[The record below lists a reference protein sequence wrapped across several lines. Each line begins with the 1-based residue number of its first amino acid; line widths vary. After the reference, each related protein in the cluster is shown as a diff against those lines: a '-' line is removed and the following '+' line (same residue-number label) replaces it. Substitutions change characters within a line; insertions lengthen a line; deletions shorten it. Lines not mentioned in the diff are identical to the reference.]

1 MGSDLHRL
9 VSDVVA
15 RVDDREP
22 LVVVVGCLHDRV
34 VTDDAPAVAV
44 GARALGARVRIVGC
58 LGDGATAET
67 LHRDL
72 VSAGVDASFLVTDG
86 RPGGSMADRLARAIR
101 CADAAVVHDDGRLRA
116 DDLVPM
122 LDRDRPRT
130 VVLDADDP
138 APWWSLRP
146 ELLVPRVDGHRAT
159 FSAAVA
165 VALAVGAPVRDAL
178 LTAGAAVAA
187 TNDGRPCTATALLES
202 VRTPTTDPVRTP
214 TTGHREVIPR

>member
-9 VSDVVA
+9 VADVVA

-22 LVVVVGCLHDRV
+22 LVVVVGCLHDCV

-58 LGDGATAET
+58 LGDGPTAEM

-72 VSAGVDASFLVTDG
+72 VSAGVDASYLVTDG
-86 RPGGSMADRLARAIR
+86 RPGGSMAERLARAIR

-116 DDLVPM
+116 EDLVPM

-130 VVLDADDP
+130 VVLDAHDA

-146 ELLVPRVDGHRAT
+146 ELLVPRGDGHRAT
-159 FSAAVA
+159 FTAAVA
-165 VALAVGAPVRDAL
+165 VALAVGTPPRDAL
-178 LTAGAAVAA
+178 LTAGAALAA
-187 TNDGRPCTATALLES
+187 TTDGTPCTATTLLQS
-202 VRTPTTDPVRTP
+202 VRTGTTPIPTP